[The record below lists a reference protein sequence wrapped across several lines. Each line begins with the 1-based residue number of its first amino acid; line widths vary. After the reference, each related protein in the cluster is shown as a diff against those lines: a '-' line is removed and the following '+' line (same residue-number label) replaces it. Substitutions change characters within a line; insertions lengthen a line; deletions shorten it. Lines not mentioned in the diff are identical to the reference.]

1 MYKQWKIRFLALA
14 MLAGLLTSYFG
25 ASELLRE
32 YTDHD
37 CTGVHCSVCR
47 MLELA
52 GQVLHHAGWASPVVV
67 FLLFF
72 TRQQQ
77 REQSAQTTGGQYY
90 PGVPESEVDRLR
102 KQR

>member
-37 CTGVHCSVCR
+37 CTGVHCSV
-47 MLELA
+47 
-52 GQVLHHAGWASPVVV
+52 
-67 FLLFF
+67 
-72 TRQQQ
+72 
-77 REQSAQTTGGQYY
+77 
-90 PGVPESEVDRLR
+90 
-102 KQR
+102 

>member
-1 MYKQWKIRFLALA
+1 MYKQWKIRFLALT

-52 GQVLHHAGWASPVVV
+52 GQVLHHAGMASPGVV

-72 TRQQQ
+72 TRQ
-77 REQSAQTTGGQYY
+77 RK
-90 PGVPESEVDRLR
+90 ESSLPRRQVGNITLVSLKVKLID
-102 KQR
+102 